1 MFFGGRDKSKKIIL
15 FDFRSSSVAAAIIAI
30 DEEIDLPK
38 ILFTQRENYYFSE
51 APKADEFITRAHIAL
66 KKLIGEINHFKI
78 NDPDIEHSISEVR
91 ILYGAPWYTPNFID
105 IHHEQDK
112 DFIFTREL
120 LAKIIKNTDKKLEI
134 NPDTEIIEKNLSSIL
149 VNGYETNDPFKK
161 KAKDIKMSF
170 YLAYVSTET
179 KDEIERIIKNNLH
192 VDGDKI
198 YSHSHTAVLHSFLK
212 QNFHSA
218 NNYVLLDVS
227 GEMTEITIVRNSFF
241 KKNVTIPVGAHIFS
255 RKLAELSGHDLHT
268 AWSHL
273 NIFLDQKNE
282 PKINKKISNVFEHI
296 KDHYLVLVKESFT
309 QEKII
314 NIPSKIF
321 VVADNEVRKLVKNVF
336 ESHDGYAGTLKMS
349 RKPDVI
355 SFNKDTFSDLCL
367 YSPGVRADNIIS
379 IFSNFVKM
387 YTNTD

>member
-15 FDFRSSSVAAAIIAI
+15 FDFRSSSVAASIITI
-30 DEEIDLPK
+30 DEEISLPK
-38 ILFTQRENYYFSE
+38 ILFTRREHYYFSE
-51 APKADEFITRAHIAL
+51 APQAEEFIMRAHIAL
-66 KKLIGEINHFKI
+66 KKLITEINHFKI
-78 NDPDIEHSISEVR
+78 KDPDVENTISEVR

-112 DFIFTREL
+112 DFIFTSEL

-149 VNGYETNDPFKK
+149 INGYETIDPFKK
-161 KAKDIKMSF
+161 KTKDVKLSV
-170 YLAYVSTET
+170 YLSYVATET
-179 KDEIERIIKNNLH
+179 KYEIERIIKNGLH
-192 VDGDKI
+192 TDNI

-212 QNFHSA
+212 SNFHTV

-241 KKNVTIPVGAHIFS
+241 KKHITVPAGSHIFS
-255 RKLAELSGHDLHT
+255 RKLAEISGYDLHT

-273 NIFLDQKNE
+273 NIFLEQKNE
-282 PKINKKISNVFEHI
+282 PKIKKKIENIFEDI
-296 KDHYLVLVKESFT
+296 KDHYLQSIKKSFSE
-309 QEKII
+309 EKVID
-314 NIPSKIF
+314 IPPKIF
-321 VVADNEVRKLVKNVF
+321 VVADNEVRNLVKNVF

-349 RKPDVI
+349 RRPDIV
-355 SFNKDTFSDLCL
+355 SFNKDTFSNLCL
-367 YSPGVRADNIIS
+367 YAPGVNTDNLIS

-387 YTNTD
+387 YSNTD